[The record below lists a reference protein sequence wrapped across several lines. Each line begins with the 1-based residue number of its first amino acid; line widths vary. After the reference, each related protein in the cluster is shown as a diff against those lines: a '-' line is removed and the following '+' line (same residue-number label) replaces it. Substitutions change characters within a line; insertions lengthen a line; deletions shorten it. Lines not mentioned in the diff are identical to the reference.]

1 MCMSL
6 EAISVAFLFP
16 RGGEQCRK
24 RYAPMVQDK
33 RLACSMCGSVAD
45 GAQLLR
51 LVNCPHHEDFIEKG
65 AICRAAAAGIS
76 AAHFS
81 VFSQFLAS
89 STTLWARI
97 PLRLSKFR
105 VRIFCEGVHRYIWV
119 LHMYCTLC
127 RSIRTLKYIVTNDPR
142 FL

>member
-51 LVNCPHHEDFIEKG
+51 MVNCPHHEDFG
-65 AICRAAAAGIS
+65 CC
-76 AAHFS
+76 
-81 VFSQFLAS
+81 L
-89 STTLWARI
+89 
-97 PLRLSKFR
+97 
-105 VRIFCEGVHRYIWV
+105 GVHI
-119 LHMYCTLC
+119 
-127 RSIRTLKYIVTNDPR
+127 
-142 FL
+142 FLLTGDTGKI